1 MNILSRQVL
10 NRKEFEPRLDH
21 WYLVLG
27 VRPNR
32 ERVIQPFE
40 IELNANM
47 TLEECDREAYGIIV
61 TELLKNTELGI
72 IGIYE
77 TKERMPFE
85 LGKTTV
91 TGQARKLYDLED
103 DFSEDIEGVALQIAA
118 TARAGLAH

>member
-40 IELNANM
+40 
-47 TLEECDREAYGIIV
+47 V
-61 TELLKNTELGI
+61 
-72 IGIYE
+72 
-77 TKERMPFE
+77 E

-103 DFSEDIEGVALQIAA
+103 DFSEDVEGIALRIAA

>member
-77 TKERMPFE
+77 TKERTPFE

-91 TGQARKLYDLED
+91 TRQARKLYDLED